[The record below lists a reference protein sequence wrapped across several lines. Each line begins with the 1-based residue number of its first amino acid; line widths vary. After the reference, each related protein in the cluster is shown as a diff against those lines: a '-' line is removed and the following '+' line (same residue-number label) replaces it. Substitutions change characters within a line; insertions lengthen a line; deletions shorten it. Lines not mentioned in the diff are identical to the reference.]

1 MRIGVMCGGSS
12 SRLGIDELIERAKD
26 LEARRF
32 DTMWVPNVFGLEAVT
47 TAALIGRETERI
59 ELGTAVVPT
68 YPRHPTSLAQQ
79 ALTAGAACRGRFTL
93 GIGLSHPAVIE
104 GLLGLSYARR
114 AEHMREYMEVLGPL
128 LRGEAARFEG
138 QEYRVGLELGVPGA
152 EPVPVIIAALGE
164 HMLRIAGERAAGTI
178 LWATGPRAIEHHIAP
193 KIRYAA
199 RAAGRAEPRIV
210 AGMHIVLTSD
220 VEAARERV
228 ARMLSFY
235 AQMPS
240 YRAMIELEQAD
251 EPSDLALLGDE
262 QALDAGLDRLRDIG
276 VTDFEASIVAM
287 DDEAEERTLD
297 YLQSRL

>member
-138 QEYRVGLELGVPGA
+138 EEYRVGLELGVPEA
-152 EPVPVIIAALGE
+152 KPVPVIIAALGE

-193 KIRYAA
+193 KIRDAA